1 VSKDRLGEPVWWR
14 WHSIAPQLAFCG
26 GRSRVRRWQ
35 HWQSMLM
42 FRMLPQELGAFIHY
56 TLYQT
61 TTTIHRKSR
70 GRKSKEEEEEEV
82 EEEDEGL
89 EGS

>member
-1 VSKDRLGEPVWWR
+1 
-14 WHSIAPQLAFCG
+14 
-26 GRSRVRRWQ
+26 
-35 HWQSMLM
+35 MLM
-42 FRMLPQELGAFIHY
+42 FRMLPQELGAFLHY

-82 EEEDEGL
+82 EEEEEGL